1 MFDNRLKGCRE
12 DLDLTQSE
20 LGYMFGVS
28 DSTVRSWEN
37 GHYTIPLPKLC
48 KFCSMFDY
56 SIDYVMGI
64 IKRNI
69 KYGSFSIDKLVI
81 CNRLKSIRRSLKL
94 SQQELSNRCK
104 IAQTTYSGYE
114 CGKYLINTTNLYS
127 LCKTFDIS
135 MDYLM
140 GRKSSPKIVE
150 K

>member
-1 MFDNRLKGCRE
+1 MFGNRLKGCRE

-20 LGYMFGVS
+20 LGFMFSVS
-28 DSTVRSWEN
+28 DSAVRSWEN

-48 KFCSMFDY
+48 KFCSIFDY
-56 SIDYVMGI
+56 SIDYIMGI

-69 KYGSFSIDKLVI
+69 KYGSFSIDKLI
-81 CNRLKSIRRSLKL
+81 ISNRLKSIRRSLKL